1 MQQRPLSRK
10 RLTTYLARPLAPG
23 RARGGRTKSFGDVQ
37 KRVAAVIKSKIIVG
51 HALKNDLQVRS
62 AALPD
67 SLRFRESPLRVY
79 ACHMRVR
86 VCALECVSMCAC
98 VSVRPFSCVCVLWTR
113 PRTLTASRI
122 TRIVHMGYNKE
133 ILC

>member
-1 MQQRPLSRK
+1 M
-10 RLTTYLARPLAPG
+10 
-23 RARGGRTKSFGDVQ
+23 
-37 KRVAAVIKSKIIVG
+37 IKSKIIVG

-86 VCALECVSMCAC
+86 VRVLACTCAC
-98 VSVRPFSCVCVLWTR
+98 VFLSLLACV
-113 PRTLTASRI
+113 
-122 TRIVHMGYNKE
+122 
-133 ILC
+133 